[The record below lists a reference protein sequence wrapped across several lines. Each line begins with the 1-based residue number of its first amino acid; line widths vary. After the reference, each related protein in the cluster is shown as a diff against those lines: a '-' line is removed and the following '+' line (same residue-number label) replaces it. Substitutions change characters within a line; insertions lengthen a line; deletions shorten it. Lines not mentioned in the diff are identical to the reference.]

1 MSLTLYYHPFSSYC
15 WKALMALHENNV
27 PFTARTID
35 LSNEKEAAELK
46 ALWPIRKF
54 PVLQDASRNHIVPE
68 SSIIIEY
75 VDLHYPG
82 KVPLLPADR
91 DLARQ
96 TRMRDRFF
104 DFYVMD
110 QASKVI
116 TDHFRPAGKNDSHG
130 VEQARKVLATSYDM
144 IEKDMANKTW
154 AMGDSFTM
162 ADIAAS
168 PALFYADLVEPLV
181 SRHKNAAAYLDR
193 LMKRPVFIKVL
204 KDALAVLPQGF
215 PYEAQF
221 KASVQRLA
229 A

>member
-15 WKALMALHENNV
+15 WKALLALHENNV

-35 LSNEKEAAELK
+35 LWNEQEAAELK
-46 ALWPIRKF
+46 ALWPIGKF
-54 PVLQDASRNHIVPE
+54 PVLLDSSRNHTVPE

-75 VDLHYPG
+75 VDQHYPG
-82 KVPLLPADR
+82 KAPLLPSDR

-96 TRMRDRFF
+96 ARMRDRFF

-110 QASKVI
+110 QTAKII
-116 TDHFRPAGKNDSHG
+116 TDNFRPAGRNDPHG
-130 VEQARKVLATSYDM
+130 VELARMALATAYDM

-154 AMGDSFTM
+154 AMGDIFTM

-168 PALFYADLVEPLV
+168 PALFYADLVEPLA
-181 SRHKNAAAYLDR
+181 SRHKNASAYLER
-193 LMKRPVFIKVL
+193 LMKRPAFIKVL
-204 KDALAVLPQGF
+204 KDALAVLPPGF
-215 PYEAQF
+215 PYDSQF